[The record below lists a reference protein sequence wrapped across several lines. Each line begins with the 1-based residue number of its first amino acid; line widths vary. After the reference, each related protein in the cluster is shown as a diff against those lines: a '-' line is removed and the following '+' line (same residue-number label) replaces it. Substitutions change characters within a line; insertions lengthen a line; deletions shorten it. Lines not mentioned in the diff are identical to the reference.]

1 MLTITKELSDLSFI
15 SATTITF
22 GIDDDD
28 ADDAL
33 VGLNALQGFLHFAHF
48 LAFLANRVKSSK
60 NNFAQ
65 SISKILVFFESN
77 SQNINEFD
85 SFFFNKKNFA
95 GKLEHSVSFKQY
107 IFSHVLILMV
117 YKIQNEERKEK
128 SSLTQKTLHGHG
140 TATHALLISTLRYTK
155 RDEMHKTTVPNK
167 AWELVYLATIITD
180 IYFNKNA
187 G

>member
-65 SISKILVFFESN
+65 SIPKILVFLKVIVKILTN
-77 SQNINEFD
+77 
-85 SFFFNKKNFA
+85 
-95 GKLEHSVSFKQY
+95 
-107 IFSHVLILMV
+107 LILFFSTK
-117 YKIQNEERKEK
+117 KILQENWNIPYRLNNT
-128 SSLTQKTLHGHG
+128 SFLT
-140 TATHALLISTLRYTK
+140 
-155 RDEMHKTTVPNK
+155 
-167 AWELVYLATIITD
+167 
-180 IYFNKNA
+180 F
-187 G
+187 